1 MQLKIIKTDDGAYR
15 IYLDETPLHHVK
27 EYKIE
32 SSAIKGRAELS
43 IKMLVQFPT
52 ISKNDSTKKAR

>member
-1 MQLKIIKTDDGAYR
+1 MRLRIIKTDEGAYK

-32 SSAIKGRAELS
+32 SSTTRGKAELS
-43 IKMLVQFPT
+43 IKMLVEFPI
-52 ISKNDSTKKAR
+52 ISESDLMPLP